1 MTLLT
6 FVVIA
11 VGVALVL
18 AYAVSSLRRVI
29 EEDGARDRRRTPPSS
44 HYTDPFDP
52 RSRLA

>member
-6 FVVIA
+6 VIVLAVV
-11 VGVALVL
+11 VALVL

-29 EEDGARDRRRTPPSS
+29 EEDGAHDPRRTPPRS
-44 HYTDPFDP
+44 HYSDPFDP

>member
-6 FVVIA
+6 AIVLAVVA
-11 VGVALVL
+11 ALVL

-29 EEDGARDRRRTPPSS
+29 AEDGAKDRRRNPPRS
-44 HYTDPFDP
+44 HYSDPFDP